1 MNGSDAARVVVCA
14 GGLGTRIA
22 SWSRYI
28 PKEFFPVAG
37 RPGILHLLD
46 EISQLGPAEVAV
58 VCHPYYRRF
67 TAWAQEALSQDA
79 HDRYASAAGTQSG
92 TSPAAGITV
101 SFITQ
106 RGPYADLTSVLN
118 GASHL
123 GDDRDLYVA
132 FADNLYPGASPL
144 LALLSA
150 PSGCPAIVT
159 RAYQPELAGHR
170 GVITTKAH
178 HGQVVMRDL
187 HEKPGPAAA
196 RMLERLHG
204 TSRLLMLEGRARL
217 TPGFLSY
224 ARRYQAPTGAEPKL
238 ALVLAAYA
246 RTSLVTVITTA
257 GHVID
262 LGGVDGTDTTAGHD
276 RSAPAADT
284 VAQALRDSPAS
295 RQAVIR

>member
-1 MNGSDAARVVVCA
+1 MSGSDAARVVVCA

-37 RPGILHLLD
+37 RPGILHLLE
-46 EISQLGPAEVAV
+46 EITQLGPAHVAV

-79 HDRYASAAGTQSG
+79 HDRYASVAGAPAG
-92 TSPAAGITV
+92 TSPAAGIAV

-123 GDDRDLYVA
+123 GDDGDLYVA

-144 LALLSA
+144 PALRRA
-150 PSGCPAIVT
+150 PSGCPAIVA

-170 GVITTKAH
+170 GVITTVAH
-178 HGQVVMRDL
+178 HGQVVLRDL
-187 HEKPGPAAA
+187 YEKPGPAAA
-196 RMLERLHG
+196 RMLARQHG
-204 TSRLLMLEGRARL
+204 TGRLLMLEGRARL

-224 ARRYQAPTGAEPKL
+224 ARRYQSPPGAEPKL
-238 ALVLAAYA
+238 ALALAAYA
-246 RTSLVTVITTA
+246 RTSPVTVITTA

-262 LGGVDGTDTTAGHD
+262 LGGADGIDTTALQAG
-276 RSAPAADT
+276 SAPAAGAL
-284 VAQALRDSPAS
+284 AQALRASPAS
-295 RQAVIR
+295 WQAVIQ